1 MTDIP
6 EKNSILIVDDK
17 AANLLLLE
25 HNLGGLGLEI
35 IKASSGAE
43 ALVKAEENDFA
54 IILLDVHMP
63 VMDGFQVA
71 VELRKKEKTKY
82 TPIIFITAFGQNE
95 VFEFKGYESG
105 AVDYLTKPV
114 DAEILKSK
122 VRIFTELHTQRK
134 LIEKQKMEL
143 SLKVEELQKA
153 MSEIKTLR
161 GIIPICVHC
170 KKIRD
175 DKGFWEAVEK
185 YIEERSEAGFSHGIC
200 PDCLRKYFPD
210 IAAEILD
217 GDPGEKK

>member
-1 MTDIP
+1 MTDAP

-17 AANLLLLE
+17 APNLLLLE
-25 HNLGGLGLEI
+25 HNLSGLRLDI
-35 IKASSGAE
+35 VKAFSGAE
-43 ALVKAEENDFA
+43 AIAKAGESDFA

-63 VMDGFQVA
+63 GMDGFQVA
-71 VELRKKEKTKY
+71 VELRKRERTRY
-82 TPIIFITAFGQNE
+82 TPIIFITAFGQND
-95 VFEFKGYESG
+95 VFEFRGYESG

-122 VRIFTELHTQRK
+122 IKIFTELYNQRK
-134 LIEKQKMEL
+134 LIEKQKLEL
-143 SLKVEELQKA
+143 ALKVEELQKA

-217 GDPGEKK
+217 GDPNGKK